1 MAAAMG
7 IGRFVYTPILPFM
20 AGGLHFTKGEAGL
33 IASANFMGYLAG
45 ALAAASSG
53 LPSSTR
59 GWMLAALAAS
69 AASTG
74 AVGSARGLAPIL
86 ALRFVGGA
94 ASAFVLVLASALVL
108 ERLSASGRGGLSSL
122 HFAGV
127 GAGIAVSALLTWGIE
142 SLGGDWR
149 WMWIG
154 GGLVSL
160 ASVIAVATLVPGAR
174 EPPAPSVATMAVASK
189 LGPWPLVVA
198 YGLFGFGYV
207 ITATFI
213 VVIVRA
219 SPEARAVE
227 PLVWLAVGIAAIPSI
242 FAWSA
247 IGRRF
252 GLLRAF
258 AIAGLVEAIGVLSSV
273 VWASA
278 LGLFVAAAFLGGTF
292 MGITA
297 LGLVAARELS
307 GGDPRRSLAMMTAA
321 FGLGQTLGPVAAG
334 YGFDLTGSFLLPSI
348 VAATGLCISSILV
361 VTRRQK

>member
-1 MAAAMG
+1 MDYGDKPAAAK
-7 IGRFVYTPILPFM
+7 R
-20 AGGLHFTKGEAGL
+20 
-33 IASANFMGYLAG
+33 S
-45 ALAAASSG
+45 
-53 LPSSTR
+53 
-59 GWMLAALAAS
+59 
-69 AASTG
+69 
-74 AVGSARGLAPIL
+74 
-86 ALRFVGGA
+86 
-94 ASAFVLVLASALVL
+94 
-108 ERLSASGRGGLSSL
+108 
-122 HFAGV
+122 
-127 GAGIAVSALLTWGIE
+127 LLTPPRW
-142 SLGGDWR
+142 SLF
-149 WMWIG
+149 
-154 GGLVSL
+154 
-160 ASVIAVATLVPGAR
+160 A
-174 EPPAPSVATMAVASK
+174 PPLT
-189 LGPWPLVVA
+189 
-198 YGLFGFGYV
+198 GYV

-258 AIAGLVEAIGVLSSV
+258 AIACLVEAIGVLSSV

-278 LGLFVAAAFLGGTF
+278 RGLFVAAAFLGGTF

-361 VTRRQK
+361 VTMRQK